1 MRGRFNAE
9 AGEGARG
16 PNKRSTNTAN
26 VVHVLKR
33 MNEVTVDKNNQHQPQ
48 RYTPAASGF
57 KLPGLRWW
65 IVGLIFLATL
75 INYIDRLTISVL
87 ASEIARDL
95 HLSNTEF
102 GGIVTWFLLAYTISQ
117 SISGKLYDRIGTRL
131 GFTFSIIV
139 WSFAAMAHAFA
150 RGLGSL
156 SLFRFILGFGEA
168 GNWPG
173 AAKTIA
179 EWFPIKQRAFGMAI
193 FNSGAAI
200 GSIIAPPLI
209 VWLAQTYDWQTT
221 FLVTGSLGFLWLVLW
236 LLFYQTPDRHRWIT
250 PEELALIRA
259 GQVTTEDIQPDT
271 GQPEL
276 VGTEVPVSRGRD
288 TSVFAKQDGHESV
301 ASIED
306 IAPSVTPNI
315 GIEGAPRWRELLRY
329 KQVWAIVAARFL
341 TDPIWWLYI
350 TWLPKYLTDARGFS
364 LTKIGLFAWVPFVAA
379 DAGSLTG
386 GWMSGYLIGRGWS
399 VDRARKAVILFAAF
413 LMPAGIVAA
422 FVNNPMTALALIG
435 VVLFGF
441 QVWINNVQTLPSDF
455 FSDKAVASV
464 AGLGGTGA
472 GIGSMIFIFT
482 TGWVVDHFSY
492 VPILVAAGILAPL
505 GTAAL
510 FLLTGP
516 IRRVQLK
523 GPLGVVAT

>member
-1 MRGRFNAE
+1 MSLNTRGR
-9 AGEGARG
+9 
-16 PNKRSTNTAN
+16 
-26 VVHVLKR
+26 
-33 MNEVTVDKNNQHQPQ
+33 NETH
-48 RYTPAASGF
+48 GF

-87 ASEIARDL
+87 ASEITRDL

-117 SISGKLYDRIGTRL
+117 SLSGKLYDRIGTRL

-139 WSFAAMAHAFA
+139 WSVAAMAHAFA

-173 AAKTIA
+173 AAKTVA

-200 GSIIAPPLI
+200 GSIVAPPLI

-236 LLFYQTPDRHRWIT
+236 LLFYQTPDRHPWIT
-250 PEELALIRA
+250 PEELTLIRA
-259 GQVTTEDIQPDT
+259 GQEIAEDVKAVGSEQK
-271 GQPEL
+271 L
-276 VGTEVPVSRGRD
+276 VGTELFASRAGG
-288 TSVFAKQDGHESV
+288 TSALSKQGNGKSRAEQETV
-301 ASIED
+301 ATIED
-306 IAPSVTPNI
+306 IATSVTP
-315 GIEGAPRWRELLRY
+315 GDAPTEGAPRWRELLRY
-329 KQVWAIVAARFL
+329 RQVWAIVASRFL

-350 TWLPKYLTDARGFS
+350 TWLPKYLADARGFS

-399 VDRARKAVILFAAF
+399 VDRARKAVILVAAL

-422 FVNNPMTALALIG
+422 FVDNPMTALVLIG

-455 FSDKAVASV
+455 FSDRAVASV

-505 GTAAL
+505 GTVTL
-510 FLLTGP
+510 FMLTGP

-523 GPLGVVAT
+523 RPLGVITN